1 MSFKEFSL
9 HPQVLSGV
17 ISMGYDTPTPIQ
29 EQAIPVALEGR
40 DLLGLAQTGTG
51 KTAAFVLPILHHLA
65 STPPKRGVRYL
76 VLAPTRE
83 LAEQIND
90 AFNLLGKHLRI
101 KAVSV
106 YGGVAKGPQIAK
118 IRRGAQ
124 IVVACPGRLLDHV
137 SHKDIDLTN
146 VEILVLDE
154 ADTMCDMGFLPDV
167 QRILNHV
174 PPKRQTLFFSATM
187 PKEIRALAV
196 KILKDPESIQIGASA
211 PAETVSHSIYPVPDK
226 LKKDLLLALLQQTP
240 TGRALVFTRTK
251 HRARSLALELAKN
264 RFRVGALQGNMS
276 QNARNQA
283 MDGFRHGK
291 FDILVATD
299 IAAHGIDVPQ
309 VSHVINF
316 DFPNTTDTY
325 THRIGRTGRAEQTGE
340 AFTFAASEDAS
351 MVRHVERELGIK
363 IERRRLEGFDY
374 GNFTPEEQFREDRMG
389 LPRANGGRSN
399 GGRAGQGTRDQ
410 RPSGQNRRKPG
421 AWKAGSSEY
430 GRREDHPST
439 AGRWT
444 DRPSENRSSQPVGAG
459 ARARSNNGP
468 SNSNLF
474 DGGSSNGRSSNGGSS
489 NGNSYNR
496 GQSNGGSSNGNSYN
510 RGPSNGGSSNDNSYN
525 RGQSNG
531 GSSNGGSSNGNNNNG
546 RRSEQPTG
554 SSSRGGNFDGNRG
567 NRSSQPVS
575 GTYRTSPPDGRGPT
589 QPSGRSSGQ
598 ILGRTPSTEIENR
611 RKSGQV
617 LGRSGPPSAP
627 NGRRR
632 SQKPGV
638 PSFHPRPTKPGKP
651 RGRSAGRH

>member
-444 DRPSENRSSQPVGAG
+444 DRPSENRSSQPVDAG
-459 ARARSNNGP
+459 ARASSNNGP

-474 DGGSSNGRSSNGGSS
+474 DGRSSNGGSS
-489 NGNSYNR
+489 NGNPYNR
-496 GQSNGGSSNGNSYN
+496 GQSNGGSSNGSSYN
-510 RGPSNGGSSNDNSYN
+510 RGPSNGGSSNGNS
-525 RGQSNG
+525 
-531 GSSNGGSSNGNNNNG
+531 NNG
-546 RRSEQPTG
+546 KRSEQPTG

-638 PSFHPRPTKPGKP
+638 PSFHPRPAKPGKP
-651 RGRSAGRH
+651 RGRSAGQH